1 MEFLNDYVVLLVFA
15 ACLCVGY
22 ILKNVVLSEK
32 IDRFIP
38 LILGILGV
46 VVNLWINAWAAT
58 PEIVVGGLFSG
69 LASTGAN
76 QAFRQI
82 IGGFGGKTEE

>member
-1 MEFLNDYVVLLVFA
+1 MEFLNEYVVLLVFA

-22 ILKNVVLSEK
+22 ILKNVILSEK

-38 LILGILGV
+38 LILGVIGV
-46 VVNLWINAWAAT
+46 VVNLWINAWVAT

-76 QAFRQI
+76 QAFRQLI
-82 IGGFGGKTEE
+82 SGFSGEKAE